1 MNPNDPKISLPE
13 LVSALSDAVDLIS
26 PTLNSHHKQVT
37 YISYKIA
44 EALNYSHERL
54 ADLITAGLLHD
65 VGALDLNKRFEL
77 LDFEVEEPYLHT
89 ISGYV
94 LLRDLKIFEKA
105 GEIIKHHHRS
115 WEDGAGRFYRGDSVH
130 LESHI
135 IYLADRVAA
144 STDRR
149 AEVLNQVEDIRKK
162 IKAQAGSRFNPRFVE
177 VFESVSKTEAFWM
190 DLVSPDLNSRLKS
203 IWKRFDRQLSLE
215 ELLEVT
221 RVFAKVI
228 DFRSRFTA
236 VHSSGVGAV
245 AETIARK
252 MNWPEKGCLKI
263 AIAGNLHDLGKLAI
277 SSRILDKPGRLTKTE
292 YNVMKTH
299 AYHGCYL
306 LDKVDGL
313 EEIKEYGSLHHERVD
328 GSGYPFQLKGAV
340 LKEGSRIMAIADVLT
355 AITENRPYRR
365 GMEDEEAMRV
375 VEKMG
380 LKAKLDPE
388 IIALVRENYD
398 EINAVRR
405 KAQQQAAEEYRKF
418 EKEIHFTRNYYCY

>member
-1 MNPNDPKISLPE
+1 
-13 LVSALSDAVDLIS
+13 
-26 PTLNSHHKQVT
+26 
-37 YISYKIA
+37 
-44 EALNYSHERL
+44 
-54 ADLITAGLLHD
+54 
-65 VGALDLNKRFEL
+65 
-77 LDFEVEEPYLHT
+77 
-89 ISGYV
+89 
-94 LLRDLKIFEKA
+94 
-105 GEIIKHHHRS
+105 
-115 WEDGAGRFYRGDSVH
+115 
-130 LESHI
+130 
-135 IYLADRVAA
+135 
-144 STDRR
+144 
-149 AEVLNQVEDIRKK
+149 
-162 IKAQAGSRFNPRFVE
+162 
-177 VFESVSKTEAFWM
+177 M

-299 AYHGCYL
+299 AYHGYYL

-365 GMEDEEAMRV
+365 GMEDEQAMRV